1 MVLIGSVSAGVLVMS
16 QPTRWSCVL
25 ADALVLCWLT
35 CQSFVGDMLVAALTD
50 TSANALM
57 GSDSLPYLRNL
68 SFPNRN

>member
-1 MVLIGSVSAGVLVMS
+1 MVLIGSVSAGMLVVS
-16 QPTRWSCVL
+16 QP
-25 ADALVLCWLT
+25 
-35 CQSFVGDMLVAALTD
+35 FVGDMLAAALTD